1 MITPLRCGFPP
12 WHWARM
18 WGRNRKGSGLILER
32 LRAVGKRGLT

>member
-1 MITPLRCGFPP
+1 
-12 WHWARM
+12 M